1 MDFAWISTAAA
12 FLDDLSTVPDIALAE
27 PRSEAAGIRPP
38 LRLSMAAL
46 IALRLAPR
54 QTGDVVKSITQCRAL
69 PPKERPRR
77 RMAGLSG
84 FRHGGEKIGAVMIVR
99 QIEQR

>member
-38 LRLSMAAL
+38 LRLSAL

-54 QTGDVVKSITQCRAL
+54 QTDDVVKSITQCRAL
-69 PPKERPRR
+69 PPKEQPQRR
-77 RMAGLSG
+77 TVGLSG

-99 QIEQR
+99 QIGQR